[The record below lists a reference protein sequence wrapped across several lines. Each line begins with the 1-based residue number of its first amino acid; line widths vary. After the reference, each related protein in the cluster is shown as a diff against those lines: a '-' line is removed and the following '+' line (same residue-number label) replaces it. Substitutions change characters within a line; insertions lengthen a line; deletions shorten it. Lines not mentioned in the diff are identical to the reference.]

1 LFLLV
6 DYRICNR
13 LQANA
18 SSHITVGKNNTK
30 ADFSRNKQKIHI
42 LKIRNIPVTF
52 AGLLVLEHE

>member
-1 LFLLV
+1 
-6 DYRICNR
+6 

-30 ADFSRNKQKIHI
+30 TDLSRNKQKIYI